1 MKYNFPAVFHAE
13 AEGGYSISFPDVP
26 GCYSQGETVQEC
38 CEMAEDALNL
48 MLWEMEE
55 NNQPIPAPAPIKD
68 IQSRYPDDI
77 VTLVKADT
85 LAYRELYD
93 TKAVKKTLSIP
104 RWLDTLAQ
112 ERRINFSNV
121 LQQALMKELDV
132 SPHYRAAG
140 QRKVSVSP

>member
-55 NNQPIPAPAPIKD
+55 NKMPIPTPTSLKN
-68 IQSRYPDDI
+68 IQDQYPDD
-77 VTLVKADT
+77 VATLVKADT
-85 LAYRELYD
+85 LAYRKLYD

-140 QRKVSVSP
+140 RRKVSVSP

>member
-13 AEGGYSISFPDVP
+13 PEGGYSIFFPDVP
-26 GCYSQGETVQEC
+26 GCYSQGESIQEC

-48 MLWEMEE
+48 MLWDMEE
-55 NNQPIPAPAPIKD
+55 SKTPISTPTPIKK
-68 IQSRYPDDI
+68 IQEQYPDDI

-85 LAYRELYD
+85 LAYRRLYD

-112 ERRINFSNV
+112 EHGINFSNV

-132 SPHYRAAG
+132 SR
-140 QRKVSVSP
+140 

>member
-13 AEGGYSISFPDVP
+13 PEGGYSIFFPDVE
-26 GCYSQGETVQEC
+26 GCYSQGETIQEC

-48 MLWEMEE
+48 MLWDMEE
-55 NNQPIPAPAPIKD
+55 SKTPISAPTPIKQ
-68 IQSRYPDDI
+68 IQEQYPDDI

-85 LAYRELYD
+85 LTYRRLYD

-112 ERRINFSNV
+112 EHGINFSNI

-132 SPHYRAAG
+132 SR
-140 QRKVSVSP
+140 

>member
-13 AEGGYSISFPDVP
+13 SEGGYSISFPDIS
-26 GCYSQGETVQEC
+26 GCYSQCETIQEC

-48 MLWEMEE
+48 TLWDMEE
-55 NNQPIPAPAPIKD
+55 NKTPIPAPTSIKT
-68 IQSRYPDDI
+68 IQAQYPDDI

-85 LAYRELYD
+85 LAYRRLYD

-112 ERRINFSNV
+112 EHGINFSNV

-132 SPHYRAAG
+132 SR
-140 QRKVSVSP
+140 

>member
-13 AEGGYSISFPDVP
+13 PEGGYSIFFPDIE
-26 GCYSQGETVQEC
+26 GCYSQGETIQEC

-48 MLWEMEE
+48 MLWDMEE
-55 NNQPIPAPAPIKD
+55 SKTPISTPTPIKQ
-68 IQSRYPDDI
+68 IQEQYPDDI

-85 LAYRELYD
+85 LAYRRLYD

-112 ERRINFSNV
+112 EHGINFSNI

-132 SPHYRAAG
+132 SR
-140 QRKVSVSP
+140 

>member
-13 AEGGYSISFPDVP
+13 PEGGYSIFFPDIE
-26 GCYSQGETVQEC
+26 GCYSQGETIQEC

-48 MLWEMEE
+48 ILWDMEE
-55 NNQPIPAPAPIKD
+55 SKTPISAPTPIKQ
-68 IQSRYPDDI
+68 IQEQYPDDI

-85 LAYRELYD
+85 LAYRRLYD

-112 ERRINFSNV
+112 EHGINFSNI

-132 SPHYRAAG
+132 SR
-140 QRKVSVSP
+140 

>member
-13 AEGGYSISFPDVP
+13 AEGGYSISFPDIA
-26 GCYSQGETVQEC
+26 GCYSQGETIQEC

-48 MLWEMEE
+48 TLWDAEE
-55 NNQPIPAPAPIKD
+55 CKTPIPAPTSIKE
-68 IQSRYPDDI
+68 IQARYPEDI

-85 LAYRELYD
+85 LAYRRLYD

-112 ERRINFSNV
+112 ERRINFSNI
-121 LQQALMKELDV
+121 LQQALMKELEV
-132 SPHYRAAG
+132 SYR
-140 QRKVSVSP
+140 

>member
-1 MKYNFPAVFHAE
+1 MKYNFPAIFHAE
-13 AEGGYSISFPDVP
+13 PEGGYSIFFPDIE
-26 GCYSQGETVQEC
+26 GCYSQGETIQEC

-48 MLWEMEE
+48 ILWDMEE
-55 NNQPIPAPAPIKD
+55 SKTPISAPTPIKQ
-68 IQSRYPDDI
+68 IQEQYPDDI

-85 LAYRELYD
+85 LAYRRLYD

-112 ERRINFSNV
+112 EHGINFSNI

-132 SPHYRAAG
+132 SR
-140 QRKVSVSP
+140 